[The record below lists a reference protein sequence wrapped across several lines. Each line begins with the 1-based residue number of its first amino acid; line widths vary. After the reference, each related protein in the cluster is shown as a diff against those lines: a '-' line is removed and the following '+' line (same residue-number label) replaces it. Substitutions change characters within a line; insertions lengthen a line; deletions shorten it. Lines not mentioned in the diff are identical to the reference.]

1 MHFQANYPTP
11 FNPVNTL
18 PGSANQ
24 NFQNSQTYPID
35 YFDNTFARIYDATGS
50 PVSGPL
56 NMDFDVSD
64 KGEINQGI
72 GACKSFFALK

>member
-1 MHFQANYPTP
+1 M
-11 FNPVNTL
+11 
-18 PGSANQ
+18 
-24 NFQNSQTYPID
+24 D